1 MILNYKIRIKT
12 PSLKHTKRK
21 SIKKEGVFMFILI
34 AFLLVLIGC
43 ANWLTI
49 GLLQFDFV
57 AGLFGSQS
65 NIFSRIVYVIIGVS
79 AVVIVINVIKN
90 KGRIGFNFKKFKLKK
105 SAEPLKQESSS
116 DFSKSNYENP
126 QMQNSQSQTP
136 HNDSYIQN
144 SGSNASSNT
153 QNNNYSPQNHPT
165 SYNQPNTQSN
175 KNNLKSIS
183 EQLNSRH
190 NYNKSIKK

>member
-1 MILNYKIRIKT
+1 
-12 PSLKHTKRK
+12 
-21 SIKKEGVFMFILI
+21 MFILI

-116 DFSKSNYENP
+116 DFSKSNYETP
-126 QMQNSQSQTP
+126 QMQNSQSQMF
-136 HNDSYIQN
+136 HNPY
-144 SGSNASSNT
+144 T
-153 QNNNYSPQNHPT
+153 QNDWNNYSSNMQNANYDSPNRPVIH
-165 SYNQPNTQSN
+165 NQSGTQSS
-175 KNNLKSIS
+175 KNDLKSIS

>member
-1 MILNYKIRIKT
+1 
-12 PSLKHTKRK
+12 
-21 SIKKEGVFMFILI
+21 MFILI
-34 AFLLVLIGC
+34 TFLLVLLGC

-105 SAEPLKQESSS
+105 STEPLNQESSS
-116 DFSKSNYENP
+116 DFSKSNYETP
-126 QMQNSQSQTP
+126 QMQNSQSQMF
-136 HNDSYIQN
+136 HNPYSQDGWNNYS
-144 SGSNASSNT
+144 SNAQNT
-153 QNNNYSPQNHPT
+153 NYSPQNRPVIHK
-165 SYNQPNTQSN
+165 QPSAQSN
-175 KNNLKSIS
+175 RSDLKSIS